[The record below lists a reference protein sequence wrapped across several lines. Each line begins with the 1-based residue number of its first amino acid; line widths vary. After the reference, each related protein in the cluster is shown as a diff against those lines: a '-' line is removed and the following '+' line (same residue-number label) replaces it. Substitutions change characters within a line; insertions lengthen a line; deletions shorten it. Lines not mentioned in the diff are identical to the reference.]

1 MTLQPSELTWLRE
14 LFQDREGPLLR
25 YAERMTGDL
34 ERARDAVQEAFL
46 HLCSLDPSK
55 LESARESGDIVGWLY
70 TVCRHRIIDYQR
82 KERRMCMIDPVDV
95 DTRPVD
101 AESPS
106 QQLERHQNLHHVVR
120 IIETLPSQQQE
131 VVVLKFQNGLSYKQI
146 AQIMEL
152 SVSHVGVLL
161 HTAMKA
167 IREQMVQLEA
177 VPSRRRMS

>member
-1 MTLQPSELTWLRE
+1 
-14 LFQDREGPLLR
+14 
-25 YAERMTGDL
+25 
-34 ERARDAVQEAFL
+34 
-46 HLCSLDPSK
+46 
-55 LESARESGDIVGWLY
+55 
-70 TVCRHRIIDYQR
+70 
-82 KERRMCMIDPVDV
+82 MCMIDPVDV